1 MEPSKAV
8 KKYKDENKELYL
20 KLDIMS
26 PAKTTKSRKIFIPKL
41 LK

>member
-20 KLDIMS
+20 KLDEYAYNVPSKNNQIKKNIYS
-26 PAKTTKSRKIFIPKL
+26 
-41 LK
+41 